1 MNFLA
6 NENFPLDAVI
16 VLRQAGHNVAWIR
29 TDSPGIT
36 DEAVLARAI
45 VENRVLL
52 TFDKDFGE
60 LAIRRGL
67 PATCGIIL
75 FRTTATSG
83 PEAARKVSA
92 VIASRTD
99 WPGHFAVADDQRIRM
114 RLLPSAHKGA

>member
-6 NENFPLDAVI
+6 NENFPLDAVM
-16 VLRQAGHNVAWIR
+16 VLRQAGHDVVWIR
-29 TDSPGIT
+29 TASPGIT

-45 VENRVLL
+45 AEDRVLL

-75 FRTTATSG
+75 FRTTATAG
-83 PEAARKVSA
+83 PEAAQKVSA
-92 VIASRTD
+92 ALASRTD
-99 WPGHFAVADDQRIRM
+99 WSGHFAVVDDRRIRM
-114 RLLPSAHKGA
+114 RVLPTIE

>member
-6 NENFPLDAVI
+6 NENFPLDAVTI
-16 VLRQAGHNVAWIR
+16 LRQEGHDVVWIR

-36 DEAVLARAI
+36 DEIVLARAI
-45 VENRVLL
+45 TENRILL

-99 WPGHFAVADDQRIRM
+99 WPGHFTVADDRRIRM
-114 RLLPSAHKGA
+114 RLLSTARKGG